1 MIRGY
6 SLGVS
11 SRSCIHT
18 YVVGYSFITVV
29 HILQHNITRYNIYNP
44 HREKLEERGSFW
56 WSILLIFSL
65 QYYIVFGRSQQKY
78 IFFVSQTIIGRRWK
92 VRLSP
97 FTLVCALIILMCT
110 HNMAKQNIWNWMTL
124 LMWNAVV
131 TNCDES
137 NGCLEFSNVQ

>member
-78 IFFVSQTIIGRRWK
+78 FFVSQTIIGRRWK

-97 FTLVCALIILMCT
+97 FTLVCALIILMWTQYGQTKYLKLNDSVNVKSCGD
-110 HNMAKQNIWNWMTL
+110 KLWWN
-124 LMWNAVV
+124 
-131 TNCDES
+131 

>member
-6 SLGVS
+6 FLSVS

-18 YVVGYSFITVV
+18 YAVGYSFITVV

-44 HREKLEERGSFW
+44 HREKLEERGSFDGRYYW
-56 WSILLIFSL
+56 FFPYNIILCTADHNK
-65 QYYIVFGRSQQKY
+65 KY
-78 IFFVSQTIIGRRWK
+78 SFVSQTIIGRRWK

-124 LMWNAVV
+124 LMWNVVV

-137 NGCLEFSNVQ
+137 NGCLEFSFVQ